1 MLETLRIEKNIKR
14 AKRVRF
20 TFNETEIEGHL
31 GEPLVAALW
40 VAGVRSLRYAPR
52 DEKPRGLYCAM
63 GNCQECAVMINGMK
77 AEACRV
83 VVNEGMV
90 VTSLRGPR

>member
-1 MLETLRIEKNIKR
+1 MLESLRIEKNIKR
-14 AKRVRF
+14 SKRVRF
-20 TFNETEIEGHL
+20 TFNEVEVEAYL

-40 VAGVRSLRYAPR
+40 AADMRTLRYAPR
-52 DEKPRGLYCAM
+52 DEKPRSLYCAM
-63 GNCQECAVMINGMK
+63 GNCQECAVMINGTK